1 MLKNFIKKYIL
12 ESEHTMCMGCACCSV
27 VSDPLQPHGLQPARL
42 LCPWGFSR
50 QEYQS
55 GLPRPPSGNLPNPG
69 IKPRSPALQVIL
81 YQLSYQGSLTMCLC
95 KFFFFLNPTVPY
107 KKYDIIST
115 FKLLHILL
123 PSINIPSTLGTLLM
137 FKNNLG
143 FRLKESV
150 GKYINN
156 YHLLTGL
163 W

>member
-1 MLKNFIKKYIL
+1 MSTPCAWAVLVAQLCLTLCNPMDCSLPGSSVLGDSPGKN
-12 ESEHTMCMGCACCSV
+12 TRVGCHAL
-27 VSDPLQPHGLQPARL
+27 LQGIFPTQG
-42 LCPWGFSR
+42 S
-50 QEYQS
+50 
-55 GLPRPPSGNLPNPG
+55 NPG
-69 IKPRSPALQVIL
+69 LLHCKWFFINWATREA
-81 YQLSYQGSLTMCLC
+81 SLCAYVS
-95 KFFFFLNPTVPY
+95 FFFLNPTVPY